1 MADDRKPASP
11 ERIWLTRR
19 LVEETG
25 ITQAQA
31 NQLVDL
37 LGADWSS
44 LVREARLL
52 ARER

>member
-1 MADDRKPASP
+1 MSEDRKPASQ
-11 ERIWLTRR
+11 ERMWFTRR

-25 ITQAQA
+25 ITEAQA

-37 LGADWSS
+37 LGIDWSS

-52 ARER
+52 NKKR